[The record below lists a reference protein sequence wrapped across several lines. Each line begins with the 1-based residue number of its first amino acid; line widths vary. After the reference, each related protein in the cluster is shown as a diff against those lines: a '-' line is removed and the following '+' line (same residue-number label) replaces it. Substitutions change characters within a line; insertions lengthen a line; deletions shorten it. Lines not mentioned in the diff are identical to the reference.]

1 MRRATKNPLITVV
14 TNSITPRRHIVATS
28 PPRCHH
34 DVTTASPP
42 RIQNAVASAS
52 PATGTSYIHQKQ
64 ETAMLP
70 SLIRK
75 TSCAATL
82 CFVGLLAFDA
92 SAADVQLKGNHLK
105 IKFDKHASETIS
117 ILGEP
122 GLIGVFADGEMV
134 ALHTGIEHI
143 SVKGSPS
150 DDTLEIDQS
159 VVISGHLNIKT
170 GAGDDDIS
178 LSGVFM
184 KNVKVNMGTGNDL
197 LDQAEDWLFVGG
209 SFTIKAGAGEDQVDF
224 HQAMLVQGS
233 MSIDLGKGLPDNED
247 LHLKVGPYQIDKTL
261 SVRLSKK
268 GEEDVVFRDVAT
280 TKLII
285 RGGQGHNTVDL
296 QSGDNAFGEATYKK
310 IDEFIHPA

>member
-1 MRRATKNPLITVV
+1 
-14 TNSITPRRHIVATS
+14 
-28 PPRCHH
+28 
-34 DVTTASPP
+34 
-42 RIQNAVASAS
+42 
-52 PATGTSYIHQKQ
+52 
-64 ETAMLP
+64 MLP

-82 CFVGLLAFDA
+82 CLVGLLTFDA

-105 IKFDKHASETIS
+105 VKFDKDASETIS
-117 ILGEP
+117 ILGED

-134 ALHTGIEHI
+134 AVHTGIEHI

-159 VVISGHLNIKT
+159 VVIAGHLNIKS
-170 GAGDDDIS
+170 GAGDDDIT

-184 KNVKVNMGTGNDL
+184 KNVKINLGTGNDVL
-197 LDQAEDWLFVGG
+197 EETENWLYVGG
-209 SFTIKAGAGEDQVDF
+209 SFTIKAGAGEDEVDF
-224 HQAMLVQGS
+224 HQSMLVQGS
-233 MSIDLGKGLPDNED
+233 MSIDLGKGLPGNED
-247 LHLKVGPYQIDKTL
+247 LYLVTGPHEIVKTL

-268 GEEDVVFRDVAT
+268 GDEDVVFRDVAT

-310 IDEFIHPA
+310 IDAFIHPAI